1 MSAISQI
8 LKTFLA
14 IVVLVLCVPM
24 VPGQKTPKFL
34 PLPNVTLQPV
44 LTGLAQPIFVTGA
57 GDGTGRLFIVLQR
70 GRILS
75 YDPATKTTTT
85 FLDISNRVSQTG
97 SERGLLGL
105 AFHPRYFDNGYFFVN
120 YTRLSDG
127 ATIVARYQG
136 HLTGDPNSESVLLSI
151 PQPYANHNGGM
162 MAFGPDLNLYI
173 GLGDGGSANDP
184 QANSQNLQSLLGKL
198 LRISIPPGFEP
209 LATYT
214 IPSTNPFFGSSSARG
229 EIYAYGL
236 RNPWRWSFDRG
247 TGDLW
252 LADVGQNAIEEVNK
266 VVLGG
271 NYGWRIY
278 EGTQCTNIQPSLCT
292 PSNFAMPVFE
302 YNHSNG
308 RCSVT
313 GGYVYRGRRG
323 TFPKGTYIYGD
334 YCTGEIFIWRGRQQ
348 VLLDTSR
355 FISSFGEDGEGE
367 IYVVGI
373 GSTTSPTGTVEKF
386 VGSRK

>member
-1 MSAISQI
+1 MSAISQ
-8 LKTFLA
+8 LLRTFFTIA
-14 IVVLVLCVPM
+14 VVSMIVLV

-34 PLPNVTLQPV
+34 PLPSVTLQPV

-57 GDGTGRLFIVLQR
+57 GDGSGRLFIVLQR
-70 GRILS
+70 GRILA
-75 YDPATKTTTT
+75 YDPTTKTTST
-85 FLDISNRVSQTG
+85 FLDISSRVSQTG

-105 AFHPRYFDNGYFFVN
+105 AFHPNVFVNGYFFVN
-120 YTRLSDG
+120 YTRSSDG
-127 ATIVARYQG
+127 ATTISRFQG
-136 HLTGDPNSESVLLSI
+136 NLTGDPNSENVLLSI
-151 PQPYANHNGGM
+151 PQPYTNHNGGM

-184 QANSQNLQSLLGKL
+184 QAYSQNLQSFLGKL
-198 LRISIPPGFEP
+198 LRITPGTAHP
-209 LATYT
+209 NYT
-214 IPSTNPFFGSSSARG
+214 IPSTNPFFDSSSARR
-229 EIYAYGL
+229 EIFAYGF

-247 TGDLW
+247 TGELW

-278 EGTQCTNIQPSLCT
+278 EGTQCTNLQPSFCT

-313 GGYVYRGRRG
+313 GGYVYRGKRG

-348 VLLDTSR
+348 LLIDTNR